1 MGAMLSDLKLAVL
14 GAGNI
19 GGALI
24 EGLLETGQIPS
35 ESIRATVL
43 DEAEAAEASSRLNIP
58 VTTTRG
64 NAEAVSHA
72 DVVVVSVK
80 PNQVSEV
87 IEGIRDAVSPR
98 HILILIAAGVPLA
111 TVEGVLRK
119 PIPVFRVMPNLA
131 MTVRESAT
139 AICANGAA
147 TDEQRSI
154 VEEIFR
160 TVGSVTFVAEEM
172 MHAVTALS
180 GSGPAFVCTVLE
192 GLISGAVKVG
202 LPHAVA
208 TELAEQMVLGSAKRM
223 REDGTPPAVLR
234 DRVTTPGGTTIAG
247 LHELEKGRVRASLMS
262 AVEAAAAR
270 SQEIEEKLK
279 LQAAPAAKGS

>member
-1 MGAMLSDLKLAVL
+1 MLSDIKLAVL

-24 EGLLETGQIPS
+24 EGLLETGQIPRD
-35 ESIRATVL
+35 SIRATVL
-43 DEAEAAEASSRLNIP
+43 DRAEALEASSRLNIP
-58 VTTTRG
+58 VVTTSK
-64 NAEAVSHA
+64 NAEVVSEA
-72 DVVVVSVK
+72 DVVVLSVK
-80 PNQVSEV
+80 PNQVAEV
-87 IEGIRDAVSPR
+87 IGGIRDAVSPR
-98 HILILIAAGVPLA
+98 HILVTIAAAVPLA
-111 TVEGVLRK
+111 VVEGALGK
-119 PIPVFRVMPNLA
+119 PVPVFRVMPNLA

-139 AICANGAA
+139 AICVNDTA
-147 TDEQRSI
+147 THEQRAV

-208 TELAEQMVLGSAKRM
+208 TELAEQMVLGAAKRL

-247 LHELEKGRVRASLMS
+247 LHELEKGGLRASLMS
-262 AVEAAAAR
+262 AIEAAAAR
-270 SQEIEEKLK
+270 SQEIEEKL
-279 LQAAPAAKGS
+279 QAAPPRPTQPRR

>member
-1 MGAMLSDLKLAVL
+1 MLSDIKLAVL

-24 EGLLETGQIPS
+24 EGLLETGQVS
-35 ESIRATVL
+35 RDSVFATVL
-43 DEAEAAEASSRLNIP
+43 EEAEAAEASSRLNIP

-64 NAEAVSHA
+64 NAEAVSQA
-72 DVVVVSVK
+72 DVVVLSVK
-80 PNQVSEV
+80 PNQVAEV
-87 IEGIRDAVSPR
+87 IGGIRDALSPR
-98 HILILIAAGVPLA
+98 HILISIAAAVPLA
-111 TVEGVLRK
+111 AIEGWLRK
-119 PIPVFRVMPNLA
+119 PVPVFRVMPNLA

-139 AICANGAA
+139 AICANDTA
-147 TDEQRSI
+147 THEQRAV
-154 VEEIFR
+154 VEQIFR
-160 TVGSVTFVAEEM
+160 TVGSVTFVSEEM

-208 TELAEQMVLGSAKRM
+208 TELAEQMVLGAAKRL

-247 LHELEKGRVRASLMS
+247 LHELEKGRLRASLMS
-262 AVEAAAAR
+262 AIEAAAAR
-270 SQEIEEKLK
+270 SREIEEKL
-279 LQAAPAAKGS
+279 LAASPRPTQPRA